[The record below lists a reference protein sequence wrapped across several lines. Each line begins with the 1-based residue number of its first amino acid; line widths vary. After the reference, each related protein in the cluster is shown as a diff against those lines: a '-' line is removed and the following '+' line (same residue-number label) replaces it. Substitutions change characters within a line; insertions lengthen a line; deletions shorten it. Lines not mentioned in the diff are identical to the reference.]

1 MKDIKKLKILATVRA
16 LTVNE
21 GFENASL
28 DRVSAELGISKKTI
42 YRYFDSKSEILA
54 ILLKRFLFKNKKVY
68 ETRLS
73 LLEPIPRLI
82 ELFKMC
88 DDIYSLIDGKV
99 LRFIGLY
106 VPGGKDELKSFEH
119 NFLVSSFEKAI
130 CDGITSQHFRNGID
144 ARVLAI
150 MALEISKLR
159 CRILELKESDQ
170 SLSHLTDHFIA
181 GLVRF
186 K

>member
-16 LTVNE
+16 LILNA

-42 YRYFDSKSEILA
+42 YKYFDSKSEILT
-54 ILLKRFLFKNKKVY
+54 ILFKRFLFKNKKVY

-88 DDIYSLIDGKV
+88 DVIYSLVDDKV

-106 VPGGKDELKSFEH
+106 VPDGKDELKSFEL

-130 CDGITSQHFRNGID
+130 SDGIISQRFRNEIN
-144 ARVLAI
+144 ARI
-150 MALEISKLR
+150 MALMALELSKIR
-159 CRILELKESDQ
+159 SRTLELKKNDQ
-170 SLSHLTDHFIA
+170 SLSHLIDHFIA
-181 GLVRF
+181 GLYKV
-186 K
+186 

>member
-16 LTVNE
+16 LILNA

-28 DRVSAELGISKKTI
+28 DRVSVELGISKKTI
-42 YRYFDSKSEILA
+42 YKHFDSKSEILT

-82 ELFKMC
+82 GLFKMC
-88 DDIYSLIDGKV
+88 DEIYSIVDNKV
-99 LRFIGLY
+99 LRYIGLY

-119 NFLVSSFEKAI
+119 DFLVSSFEKAI
-130 CDGITSQHFRNGID
+130 SDGIISQRFRNEIN
-144 ARVLAI
+144 AQVLAF
-150 MALEISKLR
+150 MALELSKLR
-159 CRILELKESDQ
+159 CDTLEFKKNDQ
-170 SLSHLTDHFIA
+170 SLSHFIDHFIA
-181 GLVRF
+181 GLYKV
-186 K
+186 